1 MSKKA
6 SLWSVLKGWS
16 CCCWSEEASADSTP
30 SWGKLS
36 GIALVLHPLG
46 IRAGH
51 EVFMMWHV
59 CRLLPEAEDWDH
71 DSLDTSVEGGQ
82 GGGQGRGRGRCG
94 SEGNHH
100 EVNCLSAFLTS
111 VIYLCMYYRPLHLL
125 TKKVVYKK
133 RRRKSEPRALEHHSS
148 SENIYTMSPKC

>member
-1 MSKKA
+1 MFS
-6 SLWSVLKGWS
+6 GWS

-36 GIALVLHPLG
+36 GIGRRDATPSCILCNHLALCKC
-46 IRAGH
+46 IWTC
-51 EVFMMWHV
+51 MWLL